1 MTDQDEDM
9 AGDLAAWTRWQ
20 AESKP
25 DVAALRAEI
34 ATLRQQNEAMRAAL
48 HQWAIYCFTKHGN
61 DAHLY
66 NGLADLARE

>member
-34 ATLRQQNEAMRAAL
+34 ATLRQQLRALIDACADEG
-48 HQWAIYCFTKHGN
+48 HEGTKPQTCSICRV
-61 DAHLY
+61 LVTIP
-66 NGLADLARE
+66 RE